1 QRIALGQITWFP
13 FGTIQRE
20 REAMLIQNGITFEI
34 VRASGKSPKDARLT
48 TEVESGPL
56 LSSPEKA
63 ADKVVAHGGL
73 YPIFVNDTL
82 SVDATVDRLKNM
94 GFSPESLRDVF
105 AAGDLLYT
113 PSGPPDLRR

>member
-1 QRIALGQITWFP
+1 
-13 FGTIQRE
+13 
-20 REAMLIQNGITFEI
+20 MLIQNGLTYEI
-34 VRASGKSPKDARLT
+34 VRASGKSADEARRT
-48 TEVESGPL
+48 TKAESAPL

-63 ADKVVAHGGL
+63 ADTVVAHSGL

-94 GFSPESLRDVF
+94 CFSPESLRDVF
-105 AAGDLLYT
+105 AAGDLVYT